1 MTPRMTMWAGPT
13 HVLCRIAG
21 YPTVDGSWSEAFLL
35 HEHAVEL
42 DVGPLCV
49 QYDQMGIGRPLEE
62 GAQVVAVGIGGP
74 AAVPGQKCR
83 RRYSGLVEEGVRD
96 DGGERSWVR
105 IRPRVSPCSIHSS
118 RSCESVRIFSG
129 STFSPYFPA
138 AISATSCARS
148 FFASRMPTPS
158 SGRWP
163 GCTNV
168 FTTYLPVAALYARN
182 S

>member
-1 MTPRMTMWAGPT
+1 MPVNTKRRWSSPT
-13 HVLCRIAG
+13 
-21 YPTVDGSWSEAFLL
+21 DL
-35 HEHAVEL
+35 HSSQARRPAQQLGTFGDRVWGVTR
-42 DVGPLCV
+42 DP
-49 QYDQMGIGRPLEE
+49 YQMGIGRPLEE

-118 RSCESVRIFSG
+118 RSCESVQIFSG